1 MTYVELIVVLSIF
14 SIMTSIT
21 IFNYNKFEAKV
32 DIKNLN
38 QETALHIAALS
49 GHTNLVH
56 VLLENKANPNLQTPA
71 GFTPLMFAAGY
82 DYIDI
87 ANNLLAHKARVD
99 LKATNGWTA
108 LQAAT
113 VSQNKEITE
122 ALKKGDKVRLSTL
135 RLLSSAFNYEKIR
148 RYAFII
154 SCRNIH

>member
-1 MTYVELIVVLSIF
+1 M
-14 SIMTSIT
+14 
-21 IFNYNKFEAKV
+21 
-32 DIKNLN
+32 
-38 QETALHIAALS
+38 
-49 GHTNLVH
+49 VH

-122 ALKKGDKVRLSTL
+122 ALKKAG
-135 RLLSSAFNYEKIR
+135 AQ
-148 RYAFII
+148 
-154 SCRNIH
+154 